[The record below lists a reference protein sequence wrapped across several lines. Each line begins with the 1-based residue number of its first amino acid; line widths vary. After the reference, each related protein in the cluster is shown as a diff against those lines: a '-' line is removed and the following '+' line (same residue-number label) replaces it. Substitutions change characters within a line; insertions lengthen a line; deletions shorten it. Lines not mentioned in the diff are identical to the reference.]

1 MAEVAVTYHKPALL
15 AESLE
20 GLAIRPDGVYVDV
33 TFGGGG
39 HSSAILDRLST
50 GTLYAFDQD
59 ADAQVNLSAD
69 DRLVFIP
76 RNFRHLKQEL
86 HQRGVSHI
94 DGLLADLGV
103 SSHQFDTA
111 GRGFSIRH
119 NAELDMRM
127 DTSSGITAADVL
139 ERYEERD
146 LALIFRNYGEL
157 PAASRIAARIVHERQ
172 VLPVNTVARLKE
184 VTSGFAPRGKE
195 NSFYAQLF
203 QALRIE
209 VNDELQALRELLEQ
223 AAGLLQSGG
232 RLVVISYH
240 SLEDRL
246 VKNFIQTGNFEGE
259 LHKDFYGHPT
269 GIVFNAINR
278 KPIEADPAEVNDN
291 PRARSAKLRI
301 AEKR

>member
-15 AESLE
+15 AASLE
-20 GLAIRPDGVYVDV
+20 GLAIRPEGVYVDV

-59 ADAQVNLSAD
+59 ADARINLPAD

-76 RNFRHLKQEL
+76 RNFRHLVQEL
-86 HQRGVSHI
+86 NQRGVSQI

-119 NAELDMRM
+119 DAELDMRM
-127 DTSSGITAADVL
+127 DASSGITAADVL
-139 ERYEERD
+139 QRYEERD

-157 PAASRIAARIVHERQ
+157 PAASRIAARIVKERQ
-172 VLPVNTVARLKE
+172 LAPVTTVARLKE
-184 VTSGFAPRGKE
+184 VTSGFAPGGRE

-203 QALRIE
+203 QSLRIE

-223 AAGLLQSGG
+223 AAALLRSGG

-278 KPIEADPAEVNDN
+278 KPIEADAAEVNDN